1 MAEVRIAQSA
11 PEPTTTRTAR
21 ALRLYEE
28 RGREIERIGEDLYLV
43 PSQDGERAYP
53 VLYGER
59 EECLCPDH
67 QYRGATCVHILA
79 TGIYCAKRRIRP
91 ELVAGDPFAYAGD
104 GDRHGCYSGV
114 VYLGYDEDGHEWTEP
129 VPCFRCSR

>member
-53 VLYGER
+53 VLYGES
-59 EECLCPDH
+59 ESCLCPDH
-67 QYRGATCVHILA
+67 QYRGVSCVHLLA
-79 TGIYCAKRRIRP
+79 TGIYCAKHRIRP
-91 ELVAGDPFAYAGD
+91 EVLAGDPFAYEGS
-104 GDRHGCYSGV
+104 RCHCYGGV
-114 VYLGYDEDGHEWTEP
+114 VYVGYEENGAEHLEP
-129 VPCFRCSR
+129 VPCRKCTR